1 MNEVVH
7 WSLAPQPHAVSASRE
22 HLRSCCPHLPP
33 AVLDDALLL
42 TSELVTN
49 AVRYGAA
56 GEITCR
62 LWPGH
67 EVVRLEVTDASST
80 VPHEVDRGLVADSGR
95 GLQIV
100 DTVASRW
107 GAIPAQRQGGKT
119 VWFEL
124 DTGLG

>member
-1 MNEVVH
+1 MKSTFC
-7 WSLAPQPHAVSASRE
+7 WSLAPRALAVSACRE
-22 HLRSCCPHLPP
+22 KLRSCCSDLPP
-33 AVLDDALLL
+33 PLLDDALLL

-49 AVRYGAA
+49 AVRHGS

-62 LWPGH
+62 LWAGP
-67 EVVRLEVTDASST
+67 EVVRLEVTDADPRL
-80 VPHEVDRGLVADSGR
+80 PHPVEADIGAESGR

-107 GAIPAQRQGGKT
+107 GATTTGTEGGKT

-124 DTGLG
+124 DTGLA